1 LAWRALVSSIMESA
15 LKSLDEC
22 IEGSVDCA
30 ELLVAAADA
39 LYSPLGM
46 VDAGFGEA
54 RRLASKL
61 ASLVAAALYYKLIAS
76 KGEEEAKELLTKI
89 HEALRE
95 AVGREPGELA
105 EKILREAGVTIP
117 VSYAPEPREA
127 IIKSIADYLGY
138 GREHRGRR
146 RRQPRKPDP
155 LRDMR
160 RILRELGR
168 RNPMLAYTLSTTI
181 SRLLGVSL

>member
-1 LAWRALVSSIMESA
+1 MAWRTLVSSILESV
-15 LKSLDEC
+15 LRSLDKC
-22 IEGSVDCA
+22 VEGEVDCA
-30 ELLVAAADA
+30 ELLIAAADA

-61 ASLVAAALYYKLIAS
+61 ASLVAAALYYKLLKS
-76 KGEEEAKELLTKI
+76 LGEEGAREVLKKI
-89 HEALRE
+89 HEALSSAAGE
-95 AVGREPGELA
+95 APSRLA
-105 EKILREAGVTIP
+105 EEILREANVTIP

-127 IIKSIADYLGY
+127 IVKSIADYLGV
-138 GREHRGRR
+138 GRGQRLRR

-160 RILRELGR
+160 RILREIGR
-168 RNPMLAYTLSTTI
+168 RNPMLAYALSTSI
-181 SRLLGVSL
+181 GGVLGASL